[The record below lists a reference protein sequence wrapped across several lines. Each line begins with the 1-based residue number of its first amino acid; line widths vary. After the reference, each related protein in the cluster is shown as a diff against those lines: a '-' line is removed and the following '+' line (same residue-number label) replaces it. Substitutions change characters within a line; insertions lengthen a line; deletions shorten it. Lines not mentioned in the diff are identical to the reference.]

1 MKRQDLF
8 KKNTEIVD
16 TEENPTI
23 KKANIN
29 VRGVPR
35 LEVHGK
41 SKKLSNKAFG
51 IGRDRTNGIII
62 ADPKVSKFHA
72 LVTFEKGEGYI
83 KDSNSTNGTY
93 INGKRITAGKRVK
106 LKDGDKIKV
115 GSTCINYY
123 IS

>member
-1 MKRQDLF
+1 MKKPDLF
-8 KKNTEIVD
+8 RKNTEISD
-16 TEENPTI
+16 SEENPTI

-29 VRGVPR
+29 VKGVPR

-51 IGRDRTNGIII
+51 IGRDRSNGIII

-72 LVTFEKGEGYI
+72 LVTFEKGDGYI

-93 INGKRITAGKRVK
+93 LNGKRIPAGKRVK
-106 LKDGDKIKV
+106 LNDGDKIKV
-115 GSTCINYY
+115 GATCIYYY